1 MARILIVEDDESL
14 IMMLEIALRPLQHE
28 VIRCPNGAE
37 AVPMMRAH
45 QPDLVILD
53 LMMPAAAG
61 NSVLSDI
68 RSDHNI
74 KQTPVMVLSAHP
86 RGRRIAEEA
95 GADIFLAKP
104 VDIRQFRETVTQL
117 LNH

>member
-37 AVPMMRAH
+37 ALPMMHAH
-45 QPDLVILD
+45 RPDLVLLD

-61 NSVLSDI
+61 NTVLSAI
-68 RSDHNI
+68 RSDNDL
-74 KQTPVMVLSAHP
+74 KQTPVIVLSAHP
-86 RGRRIAEEA
+86 KGQRIAEEA
-95 GADIFLAKP
+95 GADVFLAKP
-104 VDIRQFRETVTQL
+104 VDIRNFRETVTRL
-117 LNH
+117 LSD